1 MDKEKLKEIYQI
13 VTDITHGEIEKEA
26 ILRQAVKIYIT
37 EKINGF
43 KGNTT
48 TWTDKKTDEM
58 MSDKQKGLL
67 MKLGYTPK
75 DSITKKEASDLI
87 KEKIGQ

>member
-1 MDKEKLKEIYQI
+1 M
-13 VTDITHGEIEKEA
+13 VTDIVHGEVEKEA
-26 ILRQAVKIYIT
+26 VLREAVKIYIT

-43 KGNTT
+43 KKSSNEVYAEKVMSGSMNP
-48 TWTDKKTDEM
+48 DM